1 MTYKTIHLKEYYPF
15 LVENGKDSYLTL
27 YLPHNMVDMN
37 RQDQKRPCIVI
48 CPGGGYAG
56 CSQRES
62 EPIAVHFLPDGY
74 NVFILNYSTAPN
86 RFPTQLIEVAATMD
100 LIYKNAQQRNCD
112 TQKIAILGFSV
123 GGHLAAH
130 YSTAFDCPEVRSVFP
145 DSHPVQASV
154 LCYPV
159 ITADPTFAH
168 QGSFQNLLGEYPED
182 AAIRAAFSCDKL
194 VSDKTPPAFLWHT
207 AQDGLVPVQN
217 SLLYAG
223 ALAAHNIPFGLH
235 IYPYGGHGL
244 AKVDIQAND
253 VIAENVRPAA
263 DWLKEARRW
272 LQIQFQ

>member
-1 MTYKTIHLKEYYPF
+1 M
-15 LVENGKDSYLTL
+15 
-27 YLPHNMVDMN
+27 
-37 RQDQKRPCIVI
+37 
-48 CPGGGYAG
+48 

-74 NVFILNYSTAPN
+74 NVFILHYSTAPN
-86 RFPTQLIEVAATMD
+86 RFPTQLLEVAATMD
-100 LIYKNAQQRNCD
+100 LIYKNAQLWNCD
-112 TQKIAILGFSV
+112 TQKIAILGFSA

-145 DSHPVQASV
+145 DSHSVQASV

-159 ITADPTFAH
+159 ITADPAFSH
-168 QGSFQNLLGEYPED
+168 HGSFENLLGTYPED
-182 AAIRAAFSCDKL
+182 TATQAAFSCDKL

-207 AQDGLVPVQN
+207 AQDGGVPVQN

-223 ALAAHNIPFGLH
+223 ALAAHKIPFGLH

-244 AKVDIQAND
+244 ATVDILTND
-253 VIAENVRPAA
+253 AIPETVRPAA

-272 LQIQFQ
+272 LQMQFQ